1 MNRDFTPTSTAIR
14 STFVVA
20 AALAT
25 VLVAASIDRLA
36 GHYVNQAQ
44 WANARPAFVAQ
55 RSADRWPHAAVATA
69 RAAPAPTGGKAS
81 AIAAAPSPTPNEP
94 M

>member
-14 STFVVA
+14 STFVA
-20 AALAT
+20 AAVLAT

-36 GHYVNQAQ
+36 GHYTNQAQ
-44 WANARPAFVAQ
+44 WANARPGFAPQ
-55 RSADRWPHAAVATA
+55 RSANRSPHAAGAAA
-69 RAAPAPTGGKAS
+69 REALAPTGGNAS
-81 AIAAAPSPTPNEP
+81 AIAAAPRPTPKEP